1 MLRGETRTET
11 QRVKKDEIED
21 NVPFLIT
28 DVHIHVESNQWLL
41 GESNEK
47 KLTPWDILAKL

>member
-1 MLRGETRTET
+1 MVITQKHYVSLKITELQVLRGEMRTET

-28 DVHIHVESNQWLL
+28 DVHIHVESNQ
-41 GESNEK
+41 
-47 KLTPWDILAKL
+47 